1 MILAS
6 NIFLGY
12 EKKHNIIENGN
23 FNIRNG
29 EFIFITGSSGSGKS
43 TLLKSL
49 YGELPLQSGALLVNK
64 TDLKDIS
71 SSKLRKLRK
80 SIGIVFQDYQLI
92 EEYTIEQNIMLPL
105 KINGYNDKLSKKQ
118 ADKLLSHVKLKHRA
132 GSYPAQL
139 SGGEQQRVAVARAL
153 AHNPRVILADEPTGN
168 LDEYSASLVWNL
180 LKGANEQLG
189 ITLVVVTHKIPT
201 NFGIHFRQL
210 SIDDGVI
217 YEVS

>member
-1 MILAS
+1 MILAN

-12 EKKHNIIENGN
+12 DNKTNIIEHGN
-23 FNIRNG
+23 FNIKNG
-29 EFIFITGSSGSGKS
+29 EFIFISGSSGSGKS

-49 YGELPLQSGALLVNK
+49 YGEIHLKSGALIVNK
-64 TDLKDIS
+64 MDLKNIKGK
-71 SSKLRKLRK
+71 KLRDLRK
-80 SIGIVFQDYQLI
+80 SIGIVFQDYKLI
-92 EEYTIEQNIMLPL
+92 EEYTIEENIMLPL
-105 KINGYNDKLSKKQ
+105 KINGYNNELSRQQ
-118 ADKLLSHVKLKHRA
+118 ANKLLNHVKLKHRA
-132 GSYPAQL
+132 GAYPAQL

-168 LDEYSASLVWNL
+168 LDDYSANVIWNL

-189 ITLVVVTHKIPT
+189 ITLVVVTHKIPA
-201 NFGIHFRQL
+201 NFGLHYRQL